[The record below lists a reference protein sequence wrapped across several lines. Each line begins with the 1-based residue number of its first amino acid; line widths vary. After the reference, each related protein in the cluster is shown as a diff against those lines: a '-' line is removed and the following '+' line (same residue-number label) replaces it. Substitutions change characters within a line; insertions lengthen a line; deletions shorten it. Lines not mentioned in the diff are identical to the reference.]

1 MEFADRG
8 TEDIFDGVDSERA
21 RKTLPGPLHDRAQNK
36 LAILAF
42 ADSVDD
48 LRAPPSNRLEKLR
61 GDRAGQY
68 SIRIND
74 RYRICF
80 RWSHGEA
87 IDVEIVDYH

>member
-8 TEDIFDGVDSERA
+8 TEDVFDGVNSERA
-21 RKTLPGPLHDRAQNK
+21 RKTIPRQLHDKARKK

-42 ADSVDD
+42 ADSPDD
-48 LRAPPSNRLEKLR
+48 LRAPPSNHLEKLR
-61 GDRAGQY
+61 GDRAGQH

-80 RWSHGEA
+80 KGEYGQA